1 LVGGLVVVTSCLS
14 AMGLRPLLA
23 SILVMTC
30 TLIGWLVKTHAFG
43 SNESLATL
51 LGWGLIV
58 VIVYSPV
65 IVGAAF
71 GGDGLRRWLQKRRAR

>member
-1 LVGGLVVVTSCLS
+1 
-14 AMGLRPLLA
+14 
-23 SILVMTC
+23 
-30 TLIGWLVKTHAFG
+30 
-43 SNESLATL
+43 